1 MCLPE
6 FGADDEE
13 EYSQGL
19 GYITLV
25 GLSLSIGFLILHLF
39 AFGLTPRLHNLSSM
53 NLACL
58 SVTLLLVYCS
68 FFGSVSLKETGIPCV
83 SIAVIIH
90 YSLLASFFWMLTI
103 AYDINRVL
111 RVATT
116 KLLVSTGRHWHRFG
130 VYCLWS
136 WIVPAVIV
144 GVALAAEF
152 SSDGVLEYVRPG
164 YGVSECWFDSGRAL
178 LTFIV
183 GPLSVVMILNAVLFF
198 WSACIIYTSTSEL
211 KNTSRTHRD
220 FRLYCR
226 LALIMGLT
234 WIVGLVAAFVDNIVV
249 WYAFVILNTL
259 QGLFIF
265 LAFTC
270 TQKVWQ
276 ELRPYRQTQA
286 YAPSPATM
294 YT

>member
-1 MCLPE
+1 MNSDP
-6 FGADDEE
+6 
-13 EYSQGL
+13 
-19 GYITLV
+19 
-25 GLSLSIGFLILHLF
+25 FL
-39 AFGLTPRLHNLSSM
+39 
-53 NLACL
+53 
-58 SVTLLLVYCS
+58 
-68 FFGSVSLKETGIPCV
+68 
-83 SIAVIIH
+83 
-90 YSLLASFFWMLTI
+90 
-103 AYDINRVL
+103 
-111 RVATT
+111 
-116 KLLVSTGRHWHRFG
+116 TGRHWHRFG

-234 WIVGLVAAFVDNIVV
+234 WIVGLVAAFVDNIGEQHTEM
-249 WYAFVILNTL
+249 IISL
-259 QGLFIF
+259 
-265 LAFTC
+265 
-270 TQKVWQ
+270 
-276 ELRPYRQTQA
+276 
-286 YAPSPATM
+286 
-294 YT
+294 

>member
-1 MCLPE
+1 MADAAPEDYTRASENETSASSLDTCFKIQLEPAEYYVQDNVTMAVFIPAHNRTLQLQEYRIGNDSRLTMCLPE
-6 FGADDEE
+6 FDADDEE

-116 KLLVSTGRHWHRFG
+116 KLLVSTGKT
-130 VYCLWS
+130 V
-136 WIVPAVIV
+136 
-144 GVALAAEF
+144 
-152 SSDGVLEYVRPG
+152 
-164 YGVSECWFDSGRAL
+164 
-178 LTFIV
+178 
-183 GPLSVVMILNAVLFF
+183 
-198 WSACIIYTSTSEL
+198 
-211 KNTSRTHRD
+211 
-220 FRLYCR
+220 
-226 LALIMGLT
+226 
-234 WIVGLVAAFVDNIVV
+234 
-249 WYAFVILNTL
+249 
-259 QGLFIF
+259 
-265 LAFTC
+265 
-270 TQKVWQ
+270 
-276 ELRPYRQTQA
+276 
-286 YAPSPATM
+286 
-294 YT
+294 